1 MADNW
6 ERDRWD
12 RYGGRGNDRGYVRDP
27 RRDRD
32 LNFGRDET
40 RDDYFTDD
48 RNPYRNDYRND
59 DRGSDTGAGAGFG
72 GSGFNTLN
80 RDFETRGGYDRGS
93 DLGSMQR
100 SYRGRGPKGFQ
111 RSDDRLRELVSE
123 RLADHHD
130 IDASDI
136 EVTVS
141 NGEVTLQGTVDD
153 RRTKRLA
160 EDVVESVGG
169 VRDVHNH
176 LKVDHDFF
184 NRGNANPTG
193 AAGESRHVAPKD

>member
-1 MADNW
+1 MADYW

-12 RYGGRGNDRGYVRDP
+12 RFGGRGHER
-27 RRDRD
+27 
-32 LNFGRDET
+32 NFGRDDYRE
-40 RDDYFTDD
+40 RDDARGGLRED
-48 RNPYRNDYRND
+48 YRNDEYRNAEYRND
-59 DRGSDTGAGAGFG
+59 DRGSDYGAGAGFG
-72 GSGFNTLN
+72 GSGFNTMN
-80 RDFETRGGYDRGS
+80 RDFETRGGYDRGYDS
-93 DLGSMQR
+93 ASMLHQQP

-160 EDVVESVGG
+160 EDVAESVSG
-169 VRDVHNH
+169 VRDVHNQ
-176 LKVDHDFF
+176 LRVDTNFF
-184 NRGNANPTG
+184 NRTPGSPGTDDTSRG
-193 AAGESRHVAPKD
+193 A

>member
-12 RYGGRGNDRGYVRDP
+12 RYGGRGIDRGPARDP
-27 RRDRD
+27 ERNYDRH
-32 LNFGRDET
+32 FGRGET
-40 RDDYFTDD
+40 RDDYFTE
-48 RNPYRNDYRND
+48 
-59 DRGSDTGAGAGFG
+59 DRGSYRHDSRHDSRGSETGAGAGFG

-80 RDFETRGGYDRGS
+80 RDFETRGGYERGS
-93 DLGSMQR
+93 DSASMQPR

-184 NRGNANPTG
+184 NRGNANTTG
-193 AAGESRHVAPKD
+193 AAGE